1 MSKEIEH
8 STTNVTPAS
17 LDDQMRY
24 AEALS
29 SATILPPAFQRQP
42 ANVLVAL
49 AEATE
54 LGESPWTIMQEMAI
68 IGGKPSFSAKFMR
81 TRIRKAGHLLRES
94 FNDGV
99 ARCVIIRADDPEFEH
114 VATWDRAKAEQH
126 GLWGKGHWAKNPEL
140 MLANRA
146 LSECVREAC
155 YEVMGGV
162 GYTPDEVLDFA
173 PTPPSRPEGVT
184 VTEHHDDRPDWG
196 IILAAM
202 RDTGADQQQVLEVAS
217 RVLGR
222 QVTTL
227 GGLTQD
233 ELNATAAALVEAHS
247 NEPATQ
253 EPGQLFDAEVIDEN
267 TGEVD
272 R

>member
-29 SATILPPAFQRQP
+29 SATILPPAFHRQP

-49 AEATE
+49 AEAAE

-68 IGGKPSFSAKFMR
+68 ISGKPSFSAKFMR

-114 VATWDRAKAEQH
+114 VATWDRAKAEKH

-173 PTPPSRPEGVT
+173 PSRPEGVT
-184 VTEHHDDRPDWG
+184 VAEHHDDRPDWG

-202 RDTGADQQQVLEVAS
+202 RDTGADQQQVLGVAS

-233 ELNATAAALVEAHS
+233 ELNATAAALTEAHS
-247 NEPATQ
+247 DEPEAQ
-253 EPGQLFDAEVIDEN
+253 EPGQLFDAEIIDEN
-267 TGEVD
+267 TGEVES
-272 R
+272 

>member
-1 MSKEIEH
+1 
-8 STTNVTPAS
+8 
-17 LDDQMRY
+17 
-24 AEALS
+24 
-29 SATILPPAFQRQP
+29 
-42 ANVLVAL
+42 
-49 AEATE
+49 
-54 LGESPWTIMQEMAI
+54 
-68 IGGKPSFSAKFMR
+68 
-81 TRIRKAGHLLRES
+81 
-94 FNDGV
+94 
-99 ARCVIIRADDPEFEH
+99 
-114 VATWDRAKAEQH
+114 
-126 GLWGKGHWAKNPEL
+126 
-140 MLANRA
+140 
-146 LSECVREAC
+146 
-155 YEVMGGV
+155 MGGV

-173 PTPPSRPEGVT
+173 PPSRPEGVT

-202 RDTGADQQQVLEVAS
+202 RDTGADQQKVLEVAS

-247 NEPATQ
+247 NEPEAQ

-267 TGEVD
+267 TGEVA

>member
-1 MSKEIEH
+1 MSKDIEP
-8 STTNVTPAS
+8 STNSVVPAS

-68 IGGKPSFSAKFMR
+68 ISGKPSFSAKFMR

-114 VATWDRAKAEQH
+114 VATWDRAKAEKH

-162 GYTPDEVLDFA
+162 GYTPDEVMDFA
-173 PTPPSRPEGVT
+173 PPSRPDGVT

-247 NEPATQ
+247 DEPETQ
-253 EPGQLFDAEVIDEN
+253 EPGQLFDGEVIDEN
-267 TGEVD
+267 TGEVA